1 MAEDQRLSA
10 VEYIDRF
17 FDELREEVRSNPRLA
32 ARLVKAL
39 GGNVVFEDEDKAEIA
54 NPYVLAAS
62 GAKSRFYSVYGAMKP
77 AEIKKVLKQ
86 NNLATSIDMNGK
98 SAAQLVDMLFERASG
113 KVAERK
119 SSIF

>member
-1 MAEDQRLSA
+1 MAEDKRLSA

-32 ARLVKAL
+32 ARLVRAL
-39 GGNVVFEDEDKAEIA
+39 GGNVVFEDEDKADLA

-62 GAKSRFYSVYGAMKP
+62 GAKSRFYSVYGAMKS

-86 NNLATSIDMNGK
+86 NNLATTIDMNGK

-113 KVAERK
+113 KISERK

>member
-1 MAEDQRLSA
+1 MAEDKRLSA

-39 GGNVVFEDEDKAEIA
+39 GGNVVFEDEDKADLA

-62 GAKSRFYSVYGAMKP
+62 GAKSRFYSVYGAMKS

-86 NNLATSIDMNGK
+86 NNLATTIDMNGK

-113 KVAERK
+113 KISERK

>member
-39 GGNVVFEDEDKAEIA
+39 GGNVVFEDEDKADLA

-86 NNLATSIDMNGK
+86 NNLATTIDMNGK

-113 KVAERK
+113 KVSERK

>member
-32 ARLVKAL
+32 SRLVKAL
-39 GGNVVFEDEDKAEIA
+39 GGNVVFEDEDKVEIS
-54 NPYVLAAS
+54 NPYVLAAT
-62 GAKSRFYSVYGAMKP
+62 GPKSRFYSVYGAMKP

-86 NNLATSIDMNGK
+86 NNLATAIDMNGK
-98 SAAQLVDMLFERASG
+98 SAAQLVDMLFERASS
-113 KVAERK
+113 KVGERK

>member
-17 FDELREEVRSNPRLA
+17 FDELREEVRGNPRLA

-39 GGNVVFEDEDKAEIA
+39 GGNVVFEDEDKAEVA
-54 NPYVLAAS
+54 NPYILAAS
-62 GAKSRFYSVYGAMKP
+62 GAKSRFYAVYGGMKA

-86 NNLATSIDMNGK
+86 NNLATSVDMNGK
-98 SAAQLVDMLFERASG
+98 SVPQLVDMLFERAAG
-113 KVAERK
+113 KVSERK

>member
-1 MAEDQRLSA
+1 MAEDQRLSP

-39 GGNVVFEDEDKAEIA
+39 GGNVVFEDKDKTEIA

-62 GAKSRFYSVYGAMKP
+62 GAKAHFYSTFGAMKP

-86 NNLATSIDMNGK
+86 NNLATAIDMNGK
-98 SAAQLVDMLFERASG
+98 SAAQLVDMLFDRASG
-113 KVAERK
+113 KVSERK

>member
-39 GGNVVFEDEDKAEIA
+39 GGNVVFEDEDKADLA

-62 GAKSRFYSVYGAMKP
+62 GAKSRFYSIYGAMKP

-86 NNLATSIDMNGK
+86 NNLATTIDMNGK
-98 SAAQLVDMLFERASG
+98 SATQLVDMLFERASG
-113 KVAERK
+113 KVSERK

>member
-62 GAKSRFYSVYGAMKP
+62 GARSRFYSVYGAMKP

-86 NNLATSIDMNGK
+86 NNLATTIDMNGK

-113 KVAERK
+113 KVSERK

>member
-39 GGNVVFEDEDKAEIA
+39 GGNVVFEDEDKADIA

-113 KVAERK
+113 KVSERK